1 MKLPPIGANFI
12 IFKDIKNIAMR
23 NLIIAIIISIV
34 GVQNLY
40 AFVVDGVYYAVR
52 PDDPTTV
59 KVCKPP
65 VGYSYESSTL
75 NIPASVTHNGKVF
88 KVVEYEKEAFSGS
101 KTMIGTLTLS
111 PNAPIIPERLCE
123 FSRINSIIIPE
134 GVTTIKDKAFNQSRV
149 ERVDIPNS
157 VREIGNYAFGEC
169 ELLGCLTVF
178 PTIEKIGGGQKAQKI
193 VIVTSEKPLYID
205 SQSWFAMQAP
215 SIFIDRPVVGV
226 NNPPTLG
233 SYVRFAPEWELILG
247 EYANNYIIE
256 SEALNAIMVLKR
268 NPPFANSKIFNIDR
282 NICKLY
288 VRPQSIEEYGI
299 SPFWQDFRYIKEI
312 RTGMDDFSFDYQNI
326 LEWYDKRRTSNKSNN
341 TTASTSLSNPPVMGM
356 VDVKNCR
363 RYIVSMDNETPR
375 KLSSKMH
382 LLVDSIQKY
391 SPNYDW
397 SLGVD
402 WKFNKGEVL
411 CLPLQNPPSAVSV
424 DVDALSKVKS
434 IKRYTAKRKSPY
446 ILVDELLYEYDA
458 NRFPIKMV
466 HKSYD
471 KGELYNHYSIAYDG
485 KSFITDAWNFQGDS
499 LTNEVSILADSKGH
513 IGVIKEKRKGLVG
526 DKKKIEYFVYVF
538 LFNED
543 GIARKCVRFGREP
556 YGIED
561 KSLVER
567 YWAINS
573 YEEWLEEVNQKT
585 DNENII
591 YIEYNSNGDYYIN
604 DNYYSSSP
612 FRFNPQGARYQYSN
626 TDAVEDNYEGL
637 VPRYQN
643 RTYKYPFMPFEYELP
658 IEWSGCISNHE
669 SSYETPHDDDIY
681 KFKKTLDRQERL
693 ITFETLKLGRPIEKI
708 VYEYLE

>member
-1 MKLPPIGANFI
+1 
-12 IFKDIKNIAMR
+12 MR

-52 PDDPTTV
+52 PEDPTTV
-59 KVCKPP
+59 RVCKPP
-65 VGYSYESSTL
+65 VGYSYDSPTL
-75 NIPASVTHNGKVF
+75 TIPATITRNGKAF

-123 FSRINSIIIPE
+123 FSRINRIIIPE
-134 GVTTIKDKAFNQSRV
+134 GVTTIKDKAFNKSRV
-149 ERVDIPNS
+149 ERVNIPS
-157 VREIGNYAFGEC
+157 SIREIGNYAFGEC

-233 SYVRFAPEWELILG
+233 RNVRFNPEWELILG

-299 SPFWQDFRYIKEI
+299 SPFWQDFRHIKEI
-312 RTGMDDFSFDYQNI
+312 RNGMDDFSFDYQNI
-326 LEWYDKRRTSNKSNN
+326 LEWYDKKRSSNKSNN
-341 TTASTSLSNPPVMGM
+341 TDTSSSKSNATEVETADIS
-356 VDVKNCR
+356 KCR
-363 RYIVSMDNETPR
+363 KYAVTVDNETPR
-375 KLSSKMH
+375 RLSSRMH

-391 SPNYDW
+391 NPQYNW
-397 SLGVD
+397 KLGID
-402 WKFNKGEVL
+402 WKFNKGDL
-411 CLPLQNPPSAVSV
+411 LYLPLQNPPSAVGV
-424 DVDALSKVKS
+424 DIAGLSKIKS
-434 IKRYTAKRKSPY
+434 IKTYSATRRSPY
-446 ILVDELLYEYDA
+446 ILSDELLYEYDA
-458 NRFPIKMV
+458 NLFPIKMT

-471 KGELYNHYSIAYDG
+471 NGVMFDQYSIAYDG
-485 KSFITDAWNFQGDS
+485 NTFNMSAWNFQGDS
-499 LTNEVSILADSKGH
+499 LTNEISLISDGKGH
-513 IGVIKEKRKGLVG
+513 IGVIQEIEKGIVA
-526 DKKKIEYFVYVF
+526 DKATSRYSVYVF
-538 LFNED
+538 LFDND
-543 GIARKCVRFGREP
+543 GTAYKCVRFGKAP
-556 YGIED
+556 YGLKDNKVVDE
-561 KSLVER
+561 

-573 YEEWLEEVNQKT
+573 YDKWLEEVDKYTHDSSYN
-585 DNENII
+585 DIEIA
-591 YIEYNSNGDYYIN
+591 YIEFNSNGDYYIN
-604 DNYYSSSP
+604 DFSPFSCSP
-612 FRFNPQGARYQYSN
+612 FRFNPNGALYKYANS
-626 TDAVEDNYEGL
+626 DKVEDNYRGL
-637 VPRYQN
+637 IKRYQN
-643 RTYKYPFMPFEYELP
+643 RTYQYPYMPFEYEIP

-669 SSYETPHDDDIY
+669 SSYETPQDDDVY
-681 KFKKTLDRQERL
+681 TFKKMLDDKGRL
-693 ITFETLKLGRPIEKI
+693 ISFETLKLGKPFSKI
-708 VYEYLE
+708 IYEYVE

>member
-1 MKLPPIGANFI
+1 MNKLYCSQSSNQPPTQQHAIRIPDKIESIETLKNFFSQNPLFKCKQTDVVLRFSYSSNTGFVAYVNEKRLGQFEVDIRRDEPKRALIG
-12 IFKDIKNIAMR
+12 
-23 NLIIAIIISIV
+23 L
-34 GVQNLY
+34 
-40 AFVVDGVYYAVR
+40 
-52 PDDPTTV
+52 PW
-59 KVCKPP
+59 
-65 VGYSYESSTL
+65 L
-75 NIPASVTHNGKVF
+75 NGWGPAPMV
-88 KVVEYEKEAFSGS
+88 
-101 KTMIGTLTLS
+101 LTL
-111 PNAPIIPERLCE
+111 R
-123 FSRINSIIIPE
+123 
-134 GVTTIKDKAFNQSRV
+134 G
-149 ERVDIPNS
+149 
-157 VREIGNYAFGEC
+157 
-169 ELLGCLTVF
+169 
-178 PTIEKIGGGQKAQKI
+178 
-193 VIVTSEKPLYID
+193 
-205 SQSWFAMQAP
+205 
-215 SIFIDRPVVGV
+215 
-226 NNPPTLG
+226 
-233 SYVRFAPEWELILG
+233 
-247 EYANNYIIE
+247 
-256 SEALNAIMVLKR
+256 
-268 NPPFANSKIFNIDR
+268 
-282 NICKLY
+282 
-288 VRPQSIEEYGI
+288 
-299 SPFWQDFRYIKEI
+299 
-312 RTGMDDFSFDYQNI
+312 
-326 LEWYDKRRTSNKSNN
+326 NN
-341 TTASTSLSNPPVMGM
+341 TTLELIPIQGEENLSYNSSGYLQYGRTGNTTWMQLSLSEDGVTFTPVSYKPNPEIFYLENYSESASHPTIGRSARSPQVDVSKCQKYVVSTS
-356 VDVKNCR
+356 
-363 RYIVSMDNETPR
+363 NERPSR
-375 KLSSKMH
+375 IASRMH
-382 LLVDSIQKY
+382 ISVDSIKKY
-391 SPNYDW
+391 NPQYAWERGHDW
-397 SLGVD
+397 RFKQGDV
-402 WKFNKGEVL
+402 VY
-411 CLPLQNPPSAVSV
+411 LPQQNAPSAVNV

-556 YGIED
+556 YGIDD

-604 DNYYSSSP
+604 DNYYSTSP

>member
-1 MKLPPIGANFI
+1 MNKLYCSQSSNQPPTQQHAIRIPDKIESIETLKNFFSQNPQFKCKQTDVVLRFSYSSNTGFVAYVNEKRLGQFEVDIRRDEPKRALIG
-12 IFKDIKNIAMR
+12 
-23 NLIIAIIISIV
+23 L
-34 GVQNLY
+34 
-40 AFVVDGVYYAVR
+40 
-52 PDDPTTV
+52 PW
-59 KVCKPP
+59 
-65 VGYSYESSTL
+65 L
-75 NIPASVTHNGKVF
+75 NGWGPAPMV
-88 KVVEYEKEAFSGS
+88 
-101 KTMIGTLTLS
+101 LTL
-111 PNAPIIPERLCE
+111 R
-123 FSRINSIIIPE
+123 
-134 GVTTIKDKAFNQSRV
+134 G
-149 ERVDIPNS
+149 
-157 VREIGNYAFGEC
+157 
-169 ELLGCLTVF
+169 
-178 PTIEKIGGGQKAQKI
+178 
-193 VIVTSEKPLYID
+193 
-205 SQSWFAMQAP
+205 
-215 SIFIDRPVVGV
+215 
-226 NNPPTLG
+226 
-233 SYVRFAPEWELILG
+233 
-247 EYANNYIIE
+247 
-256 SEALNAIMVLKR
+256 
-268 NPPFANSKIFNIDR
+268 
-282 NICKLY
+282 
-288 VRPQSIEEYGI
+288 
-299 SPFWQDFRYIKEI
+299 
-312 RTGMDDFSFDYQNI
+312 
-326 LEWYDKRRTSNKSNN
+326 NN
-341 TTASTSLSNPPVMGM
+341 TTLELIPIQGEENLSYNSSGYLQYGRTGNTTWMQLSLSEDGVTFTPVSNKPNPEIFYLENYSESASHPTIGRSARSPQVDVSKCQKYVVSTSDERPSLIAS
-356 VDVKNCR
+356 R
-363 RYIVSMDNETPR
+363 
-375 KLSSKMH
+375 MH
-382 LLVDSIQKY
+382 ISVDSIKKY
-391 SPNYDW
+391 NPQYAWERGHDW
-397 SLGVD
+397 RFKQGDV
-402 WKFNKGEVL
+402 VY
-411 CLPLQNPPSAVSV
+411 LPQQNAPSAVNV

-543 GIARKCVRFGREP
+543 GIARKCVRFGRES
-556 YGIED
+556 YGIDD

-669 SSYETPHDDDIY
+669 SSYETPQDDDVY
-681 KFKKTLDRQERL
+681 KVKKTFDNKGRL
-693 ITFETLKLGRPIEKI
+693 ISIETLKLGKPCRKVI
-708 VYEYLE
+708 YEYVE

>member
-1 MKLPPIGANFI
+1 MNKLYCSQSSNQPPTQQHAIRIPDKIESIETLKNFFSQNPQFKCKQTDVVLRCSYSSNTGFVAYVNEKRLGQFEVDIRRDEPKRALIG
-12 IFKDIKNIAMR
+12 
-23 NLIIAIIISIV
+23 L
-34 GVQNLY
+34 
-40 AFVVDGVYYAVR
+40 
-52 PDDPTTV
+52 PW
-59 KVCKPP
+59 
-65 VGYSYESSTL
+65 L
-75 NIPASVTHNGKVF
+75 NGWGPAPMV
-88 KVVEYEKEAFSGS
+88 
-101 KTMIGTLTLS
+101 LTL
-111 PNAPIIPERLCE
+111 R
-123 FSRINSIIIPE
+123 
-134 GVTTIKDKAFNQSRV
+134 G
-149 ERVDIPNS
+149 
-157 VREIGNYAFGEC
+157 
-169 ELLGCLTVF
+169 
-178 PTIEKIGGGQKAQKI
+178 
-193 VIVTSEKPLYID
+193 
-205 SQSWFAMQAP
+205 
-215 SIFIDRPVVGV
+215 
-226 NNPPTLG
+226 
-233 SYVRFAPEWELILG
+233 
-247 EYANNYIIE
+247 
-256 SEALNAIMVLKR
+256 
-268 NPPFANSKIFNIDR
+268 
-282 NICKLY
+282 
-288 VRPQSIEEYGI
+288 
-299 SPFWQDFRYIKEI
+299 
-312 RTGMDDFSFDYQNI
+312 
-326 LEWYDKRRTSNKSNN
+326 NN
-341 TTASTSLSNPPVMGM
+341 TTLELIPIQGEENLSYNSSGYLQYGRTGNTTWMQLSLSEDGVTFTPVSYKPNPEIFYLENYSESASHPTIGRSARSPQVDVSKCQKYVVSTS
-356 VDVKNCR
+356 
-363 RYIVSMDNETPR
+363 NERPSR
-375 KLSSKMH
+375 IASRMH
-382 LLVDSIQKY
+382 ISVDSIKKY
-391 SPNYDW
+391 NPQYAWERGHDW
-397 SLGVD
+397 RFKQGDV
-402 WKFNKGEVL
+402 VY
-411 CLPLQNPPSAVSV
+411 LPQQNAPSAVNV

-556 YGIED
+556 YGIDD

-604 DNYYSSSP
+604 DNYYSTSP